1 MDLFKSS
8 SKFSKKQIILLSIP
22 VFFSNMAIPLVGMID
37 TGLMGNLSETKYLA
51 ATSIAT
57 SVMTMIVWS
66 FGFLRMG
73 TVGLVSQSFGRNDYK
88 SILNIVFR
96 NLLFVISIS
105 ILLILF
111 QKQLLNLCLIF
122 FDLSLDT
129 EKKFNDYFNIRIYSS
144 FFELTIYI
152 VVGLFIG
159 LQKTKI
165 SSVAIVLLSILNI
178 LFSSI
183 LVLKFNLNI
192 KGVAYGTLLATGITS
207 FLFLFYIFYYLRK
220 YVSLNFNIKEIVNTS
235 KLKNL
240 LEINLNIF
248 LRTLLLSFSF
258 FWFTYLGG
266 RIGEEFI
273 AANTILINL
282 IFLSAFIL
290 DAYAFSTEGIV
301 GYSIGKKNKIL
312 FTNIVKNSF
321 ILSSLT
327 GILISLFYLF
337 FKNSFIDF
345 MTDIENVR
353 DISYQYSFWLVLLP
367 FVSSFCYQLDGIFIG
382 ASRTQEL
389 RNAMFISVVIHLISS
404 FMLVEGFGNQG
415 LWISL
420 TIFFILRALT
430 LVIYFNRIYLKI

>member
-1 MDLFKSS
+1 MSDKSS
-8 SKFSKKQIILLSIP
+8 IRYILTLSIP
-22 VFFSNMAIPLVGMID
+22 IFFANLAIPLVGIVD
-37 TGLMGNLSETKYLA
+37 TALMGNMSDQSYLI
-51 ATSIAT
+51 ATSIA
-57 SVMTMIVWS
+57 SSFFSLVFWS

-73 TVGLVSQSFGRNDYK
+73 TVGLVSQSYGRNDYK

-122 FDLSLDT
+122 FDLSIDT
-129 EKKFNDYFNIRIYSS
+129 KNKFNDYFNIRIYSS
-144 FFELTIYI
+144 LFELTIYI

-165 SSVAIVLLSILNI
+165 SSLAIGLLSILNI
-178 LFSSI
+178 LFSTI

-207 FLFLFYIFYYLRK
+207 LLFLFYIFYYLRK
-220 YVSLNFNIKEIVNTS
+220 YVSFNFNLQEIINTS

-248 LRTLLLSFSF
+248 LRTILLTFSF

-301 GYSIGKKNKIL
+301 GYSIGKKNKLL
-312 FTNIVKNSF
+312 FIKIVKNSF

-337 FKNSFIDF
+337 SKNSFIDF
-345 MTDIENVR
+345 MTDIENIR
-353 DISYQYSFWLVLLP
+353 DISYQYSFWVVLLP

-382 ASRTQEL
+382 ASQTQEL
-389 RNAMFISVVIHLISS
+389 RNAMFVSVIIHLISS
-404 FMLVEGFGNQG
+404 FILVEGFGNQG
-415 LWISL
+415 LWISF
-420 TIFFILRALT
+420 TIFLILRALT
-430 LVIYFNRIYLKI
+430 LTFYLNRIYLKI

>member
-1 MDLFKSS
+1 MSDKSS
-8 SKFSKKQIILLSIP
+8 IKYILSLSIP
-22 VFFSNMAIPLVGMID
+22 IFFANLAIPLVGIVD
-37 TGLMGNLSETKYLA
+37 TALMGNMSNQSYL
-51 ATSIAT
+51 TAT
-57 SVMTMIVWS
+57 SVASSFFSLVFWS

-192 KGVAYGTLLATGITS
+192 KGVAYGTLLATGVTS

-248 LRTLLLSFSF
+248 LRTILLTFSF

-273 AANTILINL
+273 AANTILLNL

-382 ASRTQEL
+382 ASQTKEL

-420 TIFFILRALT
+420 TIFLILRALT

>member
-1 MDLFKSS
+1 MSDKSS
-8 SKFSKKQIILLSIP
+8 IKYILSLSIP
-22 VFFSNMAIPLVGMID
+22 IFFANLATPLVGIVD
-37 TGLMGNLSETKYLA
+37 TTLMGNMSNQGYLT
-51 ATSIAT
+51 ATSIA
-57 SVMTMIVWS
+57 SSFFSLVFWS

-165 SSVAIVLLSILNI
+165 SSIAIVLLSILNI

-192 KGVAYGTLLATGITS
+192 KGVAYGTLLATGVTS

-248 LRTLLLSFSF
+248 LRTILLTFSF

-273 AANTILINL
+273 AANTILLNL

-382 ASRTQEL
+382 ASQTQEL

>member
-1 MDLFKSS
+1 MSDKSS
-8 SKFSKKQIILLSIP
+8 IRYILTLSIP
-22 VFFSNMAIPLVGMID
+22 IFFANLAIPLVGIVD
-37 TGLMGNLSETKYLA
+37 TALMGNMSDQSYLT
-51 ATSIAT
+51 ATSIA
-57 SVMTMIVWS
+57 SSFFSLVFWS

-122 FDLSLDT
+122 FDLSIDT
-129 EKKFNDYFNIRIYSS
+129 KNKFNEYFNIRIYSS
-144 FFELTIYI
+144 LFELTIYI

-165 SSVAIVLLSILNI
+165 SSLAIGLLSILNI
-178 LFSSI
+178 LFSTI

-220 YVSLNFNIKEIVNTS
+220 YVPFNFNLEEIINTS

-248 LRTLLLSFSF
+248 LRTILLTFSF

-301 GYSIGKKNKIL
+301 GYSIGRKNKLL
-312 FTNIVKNSF
+312 FIKIVKNSF

-345 MTDIENVR
+345 MTDIENIR
-353 DISYQYSFWLVLLP
+353 DISYQYSFWVVLLP

-382 ASRTQEL
+382 ASQTQEL
-389 RNAMFISVVIHLISS
+389 RNAMFVSVIIHLISS

-420 TIFFILRALT
+420 TIFLILRALT
-430 LVIYFNRIYLKI
+430 LTFYFNRIYFKI

>member
-1 MDLFKSS
+1 MSDKSS
-8 SKFSKKQIILLSIP
+8 IRYILTLSIP
-22 VFFSNMAIPLVGMID
+22 IFFANLAIPLVGIVD
-37 TGLMGNLSETKYLA
+37 TALMGNMSDQSYLT
-51 ATSIAT
+51 ATSIA
-57 SVMTMIVWS
+57 SSFFSLVFWS

-73 TVGLVSQSFGRNDYK
+73 TVGLVSQSYGRNDYK

-122 FDLSLDT
+122 FDLSIDT
-129 EKKFNDYFNIRIYSS
+129 KNKFNDYFNIRIYSS
-144 FFELTIYI
+144 LFELTIYI

-165 SSVAIVLLSILNI
+165 SSLAIGLLSILNI
-178 LFSSI
+178 LFSTI

-207 FLFLFYIFYYLRK
+207 LLFLFYIFYYLRK
-220 YVSLNFNIKEIVNTS
+220 YVSFKFNLQEIINTS

-240 LEINLNIF
+240 LEINVNIF
-248 LRTLLLSFSF
+248 LRTILLTFSF

-301 GYSIGKKNKIL
+301 GYSIGKKNKLL
-312 FTNIVKNSF
+312 FIKIVKNSF

-337 FKNSFIDF
+337 SKNSFIDF
-345 MTDIENVR
+345 MTDIENIR
-353 DISYQYSFWLVLLP
+353 NISYQYSFWVVLLP

-382 ASRTQEL
+382 ASQTQEL
-389 RNAMFISVVIHLISS
+389 RNAMFVSVIIHIISS
-404 FMLVEGFGNQG
+404 FILVEGFGNQG
-415 LWISL
+415 LWISF
-420 TIFFILRALT
+420 TIFLILRALT
-430 LVIYFNRIYLKI
+430 LTFYLNRIYLKI

>member
-1 MDLFKSS
+1 MSDKSS
-8 SKFSKKQIILLSIP
+8 IKYILSLSIP
-22 VFFSNMAIPLVGMID
+22 IFFANLAIPLVGIVD
-37 TGLMGNLSETKYLA
+37 TALMGNMSNQGYLT
-51 ATSIAT
+51 ATSIA
-57 SVMTMIVWS
+57 SSFFSLVFWS

-192 KGVAYGTLLATGITS
+192 KGVAYGTLLATGVTS

-248 LRTLLLSFSF
+248 LRTILLTFSF

-273 AANTILINL
+273 AANTILLNL

-382 ASRTQEL
+382 ASQTQEL
-389 RNAMFISVVIHLISS
+389 RNAMLISVVIHLISS

-415 LWISL
+415 LWFSL

>member
-1 MDLFKSS
+1 MSDKSS
-8 SKFSKKQIILLSIP
+8 IRYILTLSIP
-22 VFFSNMAIPLVGMID
+22 IFFANLAIPLVGIVD
-37 TGLMGNLSETKYLA
+37 TALMGNMSDQSYLT
-51 ATSIAT
+51 ATSIA
-57 SVMTMIVWS
+57 SSFFSLVFWS

-122 FDLSLDT
+122 FDLSIDT
-129 EKKFNDYFNIRIYSS
+129 KNKFNDYFNIRIYSS
-144 FFELTIYI
+144 LFELTIYI

-165 SSVAIVLLSILNI
+165 SSLAIGLLSILNI
-178 LFSSI
+178 LFSTI

-207 FLFLFYIFYYLRK
+207 LLFLFYIFYYLRK
-220 YVSLNFNIKEIVNTS
+220 YVSFNFNLQEIINTS

-248 LRTLLLSFSF
+248 LRTILLTFSF

-301 GYSIGKKNKIL
+301 GYSIGKKNKLL
-312 FTNIVKNSF
+312 FIKIVKNSF

-337 FKNSFIDF
+337 SKNSFIDF
-345 MTDIENVR
+345 MTDIENIR
-353 DISYQYSFWLVLLP
+353 NISYQYSFWVVLLP

-382 ASRTQEL
+382 ASQTQEL
-389 RNAMFISVVIHLISS
+389 RNAMFVSVIIHLISS
-404 FMLVEGFGNQG
+404 FILVEGFGNQG
-415 LWISL
+415 LWISF
-420 TIFFILRALT
+420 TIFLILRALT
-430 LVIYFNRIYLKI
+430 LTFYLNRIYLKI

>member
-1 MDLFKSS
+1 MSDKSS
-8 SKFSKKQIILLSIP
+8 IKYILSLSIP
-22 VFFSNMAIPLVGMID
+22 IFFANLAIPLVGIVD
-37 TGLMGNLSETKYLA
+37 TTLMGNMSNQGYLT
-51 ATSIAT
+51 ATSIA
-57 SVMTMIVWS
+57 SSFFSLVFWS

-273 AANTILINL
+273 AANTILLNL

-382 ASRTQEL
+382 ASQTKEL

-420 TIFFILRALT
+420 TIFLILRALT

>member
-1 MDLFKSS
+1 VSDKSS
-8 SKFSKKQIILLSIP
+8 IRYILTLSIP
-22 VFFSNMAIPLVGMID
+22 IFFANLAIPLVGIVD
-37 TGLMGNLSETKYLA
+37 TALMGNMSDQSYLT
-51 ATSIAT
+51 ATSIA
-57 SVMTMIVWS
+57 SSFFSLVFWS

-73 TVGLVSQSFGRNDYK
+73 TVGLVSQSYGRNDYK

-122 FDLSLDT
+122 FDLSIDT
-129 EKKFNDYFNIRIYSS
+129 KNKFNDYFNIRIYSS
-144 FFELTIYI
+144 LFELTIYI

-165 SSVAIVLLSILNI
+165 SSLAIGLLSILNI
-178 LFSSI
+178 LFSTI

-220 YVSLNFNIKEIVNTS
+220 YVSFNFNLQEIINTS

-240 LEINLNIF
+240 LEINVNIF
-248 LRTLLLSFSF
+248 LRTILLTFSF

-301 GYSIGKKNKIL
+301 GYSIGKKNKLL
-312 FTNIVKNSF
+312 FIKIVKNSF

-345 MTDIENVR
+345 MTDIENIR
-353 DISYQYSFWLVLLP
+353 DISYQYSFWVVLLP

-382 ASRTQEL
+382 ASQTQEL
-389 RNAMFISVVIHLISS
+389 RNAMFVSVIIHLISS
-404 FMLVEGFGNQG
+404 FILVEGFGNQG
-415 LWISL
+415 LWISF
-420 TIFFILRALT
+420 TIFLILRALT
-430 LVIYFNRIYLKI
+430 LTFYLNRIYLKI

>member
-1 MDLFKSS
+1 MSDKSS
-8 SKFSKKQIILLSIP
+8 IKYILSLSIP
-22 VFFSNMAIPLVGMID
+22 IFFANLAIPLVGIVD
-37 TGLMGNLSETKYLA
+37 TALMGNMSNQGYLT
-51 ATSIAT
+51 ATSIA
-57 SVMTMIVWS
+57 SSFFSLVFWS

-192 KGVAYGTLLATGITS
+192 KGVAYGTLLATGVTS

-382 ASRTQEL
+382 ASQTQEL

-420 TIFFILRALT
+420 TIFLILRALT

>member
-1 MDLFKSS
+1 MSDKSS
-8 SKFSKKQIILLSIP
+8 IKYILSLSIP
-22 VFFSNMAIPLVGMID
+22 IFFANLATPLVGIVD
-37 TGLMGNLSETKYLA
+37 TTLMGNMSNQGYLT
-51 ATSIAT
+51 ATSIA
-57 SVMTMIVWS
+57 SSFFSLVFWS

-192 KGVAYGTLLATGITS
+192 KGVAYGTLLATGVTS

-382 ASRTQEL
+382 ASQTQEL

-420 TIFFILRALT
+420 TIFF
-430 LVIYFNRIYLKI
+430 N

>member
-1 MDLFKSS
+1 MSDKSS
-8 SKFSKKQIILLSIP
+8 IKYILSLSIP
-22 VFFSNMAIPLVGMID
+22 IFFANLAIPLVGIVD
-37 TGLMGNLSETKYLA
+37 TTLMGNMSNQGYLT
-51 ATSIAT
+51 ATSIA
-57 SVMTMIVWS
+57 SSFFSLVFWS

-192 KGVAYGTLLATGITS
+192 KGVAYGTLLAAGVTS

-248 LRTLLLSFSF
+248 LRTILLTFSF

-382 ASRTQEL
+382 ASQTQEL

>member
-1 MDLFKSS
+1 MSDKSS
-8 SKFSKKQIILLSIP
+8 IKYILSLSIP
-22 VFFSNMAIPLVGMID
+22 IFFANLAIPLVGIVD
-37 TGLMGNLSETKYLA
+37 TTLMGNMSSQGYLT
-51 ATSIAT
+51 ATSIA
-57 SVMTMIVWS
+57 SSFFSLVFWS

-248 LRTLLLSFSF
+248 LRTILLTFSF

-345 MTDIENVR
+345 MTDIENIR

-382 ASRTQEL
+382 ASQTQEL
-389 RNAMFISVVIHLISS
+389 RNAMLISVVIHLISS

>member
-1 MDLFKSS
+1 MSDKSS
-8 SKFSKKQIILLSIP
+8 IKYILSLSIP
-22 VFFSNMAIPLVGMID
+22 IFFANLATPLVGIVD
-37 TGLMGNLSETKYLA
+37 TTLMGNMSNQGYLT
-51 ATSIAT
+51 ATSIA
-57 SVMTMIVWS
+57 SSFFSLVFWS

-192 KGVAYGTLLATGITS
+192 KGVAYGTLLATGVTS

-248 LRTLLLSFSF
+248 LRTILLTFSF

-273 AANTILINL
+273 AANTILLNL

-382 ASRTQEL
+382 ASQTQEL

>member
-1 MDLFKSS
+1 MSDKSS
-8 SKFSKKQIILLSIP
+8 IKYILSLSIP
-22 VFFSNMAIPLVGMID
+22 IFFANLAIPLVGIVD
-37 TGLMGNLSETKYLA
+37 TTLMGNMSNQGYLT
-51 ATSIAT
+51 ATSIA
-57 SVMTMIVWS
+57 SSFFSLVFWS

-220 YVSLNFNIKEIVNTS
+220 YVSFNFNLEEIINTS

-248 LRTLLLSFSF
+248 LRTILLTFSF

-382 ASRTQEL
+382 ASQTQEL

-404 FMLVEGFGNQG
+404 FMLVEWFGNQG

-420 TIFFILRALT
+420 TIFLILRALT

>member
-1 MDLFKSS
+1 MSDKSS
-8 SKFSKKQIILLSIP
+8 IKYILSLSIP
-22 VFFSNMAIPLVGMID
+22 IFFANLATPLVGIVD
-37 TGLMGNLSETKYLA
+37 TTLMGNMSNQGYLT
-51 ATSIAT
+51 ATSIA
-57 SVMTMIVWS
+57 SSFFSLVFWS

-192 KGVAYGTLLATGITS
+192 KGVAYGTLLATGVTS

-248 LRTLLLSFSF
+248 LRTILLTFSF

-312 FTNIVKNSF
+312 FTNVVKNSI

-382 ASRTQEL
+382 ASQTKEL

-404 FMLVEGFGNQG
+404 FMLVEMFGNQG

>member
-1 MDLFKSS
+1 MSDKSS
-8 SKFSKKQIILLSIP
+8 IKYILSLSIP
-22 VFFSNMAIPLVGMID
+22 IFFANLATPLVGIVD
-37 TGLMGNLSETKYLA
+37 TTLMGNMSNQGYLT
-51 ATSIAT
+51 ATSIA
-57 SVMTMIVWS
+57 SSFFSLVFWS

-192 KGVAYGTLLATGITS
+192 KGVAYGTLLATGVTS

-273 AANTILINL
+273 AANTILLNL

-382 ASRTQEL
+382 ASQTQEL

-404 FMLVEGFGNQG
+404 FMLVESFGNQG

-420 TIFFILRALT
+420 TIFLILRALT

>member
-1 MDLFKSS
+1 MSDKSS
-8 SKFSKKQIILLSIP
+8 IRYILTLSIP
-22 VFFSNMAIPLVGMID
+22 IFFANLAIPLVGIVD
-37 TGLMGNLSETKYLA
+37 TALMGNMSDQSYLT
-51 ATSIAT
+51 ATSIA
-57 SVMTMIVWS
+57 SSFFSLVFWS

-73 TVGLVSQSFGRNDYK
+73 TVGLVSQSYGRNDYK

-122 FDLSLDT
+122 FDLSIDT
-129 EKKFNDYFNIRIYSS
+129 KNKFNEYFNIRIYSS
-144 FFELTIYI
+144 LFELTIYI

-165 SSVAIVLLSILNI
+165 SSLAIGLLSILNI
-178 LFSSI
+178 LFSTI

-220 YVSLNFNIKEIVNTS
+220 YVPFNINLEEIINTS

-248 LRTLLLSFSF
+248 LRTILLTFSF

-301 GYSIGKKNKIL
+301 GYSIGRKNKLL
-312 FTNIVKNSF
+312 FIKIVKNSF

-345 MTDIENVR
+345 MTDIENIR
-353 DISYQYSFWLVLLP
+353 DISYQYSFWVVLLP

-382 ASRTQEL
+382 ASQTQEL
-389 RNAMFISVVIHLISS
+389 RNAMFVSVIIHLISS
-404 FMLVEGFGNQG
+404 FILVEGFGNQG
-415 LWISL
+415 LWISF
-420 TIFFILRALT
+420 TIFLILRALT
-430 LVIYFNRIYLKI
+430 LTFYLNRIYLKI

>member
-1 MDLFKSS
+1 MSDKSS
-8 SKFSKKQIILLSIP
+8 IKYILSLSIP
-22 VFFSNMAIPLVGMID
+22 IFFANLATPLVGIVD
-37 TGLMGNLSETKYLA
+37 TTLMGNMSNQGYLT
-51 ATSIAT
+51 ATSIA
-57 SVMTMIVWS
+57 SSFFSLVFWS

-192 KGVAYGTLLATGITS
+192 KGVAYGTLLATGVTS

-273 AANTILINL
+273 AANTILLNL

-382 ASRTQEL
+382 ASQTQEL

-420 TIFFILRALT
+420 TIFLILRALI
-430 LVIYFNRIYLKI
+430 LVIYFNKIYLKI

>member
-1 MDLFKSS
+1 MSDKSS
-8 SKFSKKQIILLSIP
+8 IKYILSLSIP
-22 VFFSNMAIPLVGMID
+22 IFFANLATPLVGIVD
-37 TGLMGNLSETKYLA
+37 TTLMGNMSNQGYLT
-51 ATSIAT
+51 ATSIA
-57 SVMTMIVWS
+57 SSFFSLVFWS

-207 FLFLFYIFYYLRK
+207 FLFLFYVFYYLRK

-273 AANTILINL
+273 AANTILLNL

-382 ASRTQEL
+382 ASQTKEL

>member
-1 MDLFKSS
+1 MSDKSS
-8 SKFSKKQIILLSIP
+8 IRYILTLSIP
-22 VFFSNMAIPLVGMID
+22 IFFANLAIPLVGIVD
-37 TGLMGNLSETKYLA
+37 TALMGNMSDQSYLT
-51 ATSIAT
+51 ATSIA
-57 SVMTMIVWS
+57 SSFFSLVFWS

-73 TVGLVSQSFGRNDYK
+73 TVGLVSQSYGRNDYK

-111 QKQLLNLCLIF
+111 QKQLLILCLIF
-122 FDLSLDT
+122 FDLSIDT
-129 EKKFNDYFNIRIYSS
+129 KNKFNDYFNIRIYSS
-144 FFELTIYI
+144 LFELTIYI

-165 SSVAIVLLSILNI
+165 SSLAIGLLSILNI
-178 LFSSI
+178 LFSTI

-207 FLFLFYIFYYLRK
+207 LLFLFYIFYYLRK
-220 YVSLNFNIKEIVNTS
+220 YVSFNFNLQEIINTS

-248 LRTLLLSFSF
+248 LRTILLTFSF

-301 GYSIGKKNKIL
+301 GYSIGKKNKLL
-312 FTNIVKNSF
+312 FIKIVKNSF

-337 FKNSFIDF
+337 SKNSFIDF
-345 MTDIENVR
+345 MTDIENIR
-353 DISYQYSFWLVLLP
+353 NISYQYSFWVVLLP

-382 ASRTQEL
+382 ASQTQEL
-389 RNAMFISVVIHLISS
+389 RNAMFVSVIIHLISS
-404 FMLVEGFGNQG
+404 FILVEGFGNQG
-415 LWISL
+415 LWISF
-420 TIFFILRALT
+420 TIFLILRALT
-430 LVIYFNRIYLKI
+430 LTFYLNRIYLKI

>member
-1 MDLFKSS
+1 MSDKSS
-8 SKFSKKQIILLSIP
+8 IKYILSLSIP
-22 VFFSNMAIPLVGMID
+22 IFFANLAIPLVGIVD
-37 TGLMGNLSETKYLA
+37 TTLMGNMSNQGYLT
-51 ATSIAT
+51 ATSIA
-57 SVMTMIVWS
+57 SSFFSLVFWS

-88 SILNIVFR
+88 IILNIVFR

-105 ILLILF
+105 ILLIIF

-192 KGVAYGTLLATGITS
+192 KGVAYGTLLATGVTS

-220 YVSLNFNIKEIVNTS
+220 YVSLNFNIKEILNTS

-248 LRTLLLSFSF
+248 LRTLLLTFSF
-258 FWFTYLGG
+258 FWFTYLSG

-312 FTNIVKNSF
+312 FIDVVKNSF

-353 DISYQYSFWLVLLP
+353 DISYQYSFWLVVLP

-382 ASRTQEL
+382 ASQTQEL

-404 FMLVEGFGNQG
+404 FMLVEMFGNQG

-420 TIFFILRALT
+420 TIFLILRALT

>member
-1 MDLFKSS
+1 MSDKSS
-8 SKFSKKQIILLSIP
+8 IKYILSLSIP
-22 VFFSNMAIPLVGMID
+22 IFFANLATPLVGIVD
-37 TGLMGNLSETKYLA
+37 TTLMGNMSNQGYLT
-51 ATSIAT
+51 ATSIA
-57 SVMTMIVWS
+57 SSFFSLVFWS

-178 LFSSI
+178 FFSSI

-207 FLFLFYIFYYLRK
+207 FLFLFYVFYYLRK

-273 AANTILINL
+273 AANTILLNL

-382 ASRTQEL
+382 ASQTQEL

-420 TIFFILRALT
+420 TIFLILRALT

>member
-1 MDLFKSS
+1 MSDKSS
-8 SKFSKKQIILLSIP
+8 IKYILSLSIP
-22 VFFSNMAIPLVGMID
+22 IFFANLAIPLVGIVD
-37 TGLMGNLSETKYLA
+37 TTLMGNMSNQGYLT
-51 ATSIAT
+51 ATSIA
-57 SVMTMIVWS
+57 SSFFSLVFWS

-248 LRTLLLSFSF
+248 LRTILLTFSF

-382 ASRTQEL
+382 ASQTQEL
-389 RNAMFISVVIHLISS
+389 RNAMLISVVIHLISS

>member
-1 MDLFKSS
+1 MSDKSS
-8 SKFSKKQIILLSIP
+8 IKYILSLSIP
-22 VFFSNMAIPLVGMID
+22 IFFANLAIPLVGID
-37 TGLMGNLSETKYLA
+37 DTALMGNMSNQGYLT
-51 ATSIAT
+51 ATSIA
-57 SVMTMIVWS
+57 SSFFSLVFWS

-192 KGVAYGTLLATGITS
+192 KGVAYGTLLATGVTS

-248 LRTLLLSFSF
+248 LRTILLTFSF

-273 AANTILINL
+273 AANTILLNL

-382 ASRTQEL
+382 ASQTQEL

-430 LVIYFNRIYLKI
+430 LVIYFSRIYLKI

>member
-1 MDLFKSS
+1 MSDKSS
-8 SKFSKKQIILLSIP
+8 IKYILSLSIP
-22 VFFSNMAIPLVGMID
+22 IFFANLATPLVGIVD
-37 TGLMGNLSETKYLA
+37 TTLMGNMSNQGYLT
-51 ATSIAT
+51 ATSIA
-57 SVMTMIVWS
+57 SSFFSLVFWS

-165 SSVAIVLLSILNI
+165 SSVAIILLSILNI

-192 KGVAYGTLLATGITS
+192 KGVAYGTLLATGVTS

-273 AANTILINL
+273 AANTILLNL

-382 ASRTQEL
+382 ASQTKEL
-389 RNAMFISVVIHLISS
+389 RNAMFISVVIHLIGS

-420 TIFFILRALT
+420 TIFLILRALT

>member
-1 MDLFKSS
+1 VSDKSS
-8 SKFSKKQIILLSIP
+8 IKYILSLSIP
-22 VFFSNMAIPLVGMID
+22 IFFANLATPLVGIVD
-37 TGLMGNLSETKYLA
+37 TTLMGNMSNQGYLT
-51 ATSIAT
+51 ATSIA
-57 SVMTMIVWS
+57 SSFFSLVFWS

-192 KGVAYGTLLATGITS
+192 KGVAYGTLLATGVTS

-248 LRTLLLSFSF
+248 LRTILLTFSF

-282 IFLSAFIL
+282 LFLSAFIL

-382 ASRTQEL
+382 ASQTQEL

-420 TIFFILRALT
+420 TIFLILRALT

>member
-1 MDLFKSS
+1 MSDKSS
-8 SKFSKKQIILLSIP
+8 IKYILSLSIP
-22 VFFSNMAIPLVGMID
+22 IFFANLAIPLVGIVD
-37 TGLMGNLSETKYLA
+37 TTLMGNMSNQGYLT
-51 ATSIAT
+51 ATSIA
-57 SVMTMIVWS
+57 SSFFSLVFWS

-178 LFSSI
+178 FFSSI

-207 FLFLFYIFYYLRK
+207 FLFLFYVFYYLRK
-220 YVSLNFNIKEIVNTS
+220 YVSLNFNIKKIVNTS

-248 LRTLLLSFSF
+248 LRTILLTFSF

-327 GILISLFYLF
+327 GILISLFYLL

-382 ASRTQEL
+382 ASQTQEL

-420 TIFFILRALT
+420 TIFLILRALT

>member
-1 MDLFKSS
+1 MSDKSS
-8 SKFSKKQIILLSIP
+8 IRYILTLSIP
-22 VFFSNMAIPLVGMID
+22 IFFANLAIPLVGIVD
-37 TGLMGNLSETKYLA
+37 TALMGNMSDQSYLT
-51 ATSIAT
+51 ATSIA
-57 SVMTMIVWS
+57 SSFFSLVFWS

-73 TVGLVSQSFGRNDYK
+73 TVGLVSQSYGRNDYK

-122 FDLSLDT
+122 FDLSIDT
-129 EKKFNDYFNIRIYSS
+129 KNKFNDYFNIRIYSS
-144 FFELTIYI
+144 LFELTIYI

-165 SSVAIVLLSILNI
+165 SSLAIGLLSILNI
-178 LFSSI
+178 LFSTI

-207 FLFLFYIFYYLRK
+207 LLFLFYIFYYLRK
-220 YVSLNFNIKEIVNTS
+220 YVSFNFNLEEIINTS

-248 LRTLLLSFSF
+248 LRTILLTFSF

-301 GYSIGKKNKIL
+301 GYSIGKKNKLL
-312 FTNIVKNSF
+312 FIKIVKNSF

-345 MTDIENVR
+345 MTDIENIR
-353 DISYQYSFWLVLLP
+353 DISYQYSFWVVLLP

-382 ASRTQEL
+382 ASQTQEL
-389 RNAMFISVVIHLISS
+389 RNAMFVSVIIHLISS
-404 FMLVEGFGNQG
+404 FILVEGFGNQG
-415 LWISL
+415 LWISF
-420 TIFFILRALT
+420 TIFLILRALT
-430 LVIYFNRIYLKI
+430 LTFYLNRIYLKI

>member
-1 MDLFKSS
+1 VSDKSS
-8 SKFSKKQIILLSIP
+8 IRYILTLSIP
-22 VFFSNMAIPLVGMID
+22 IFFANLAIPLVGIVD
-37 TGLMGNLSETKYLA
+37 TALMGNMSDQSYLT
-51 ATSIAT
+51 ATSIA
-57 SVMTMIVWS
+57 SSFFSLVFWS

-122 FDLSLDT
+122 FDLSIDT
-129 EKKFNDYFNIRIYSS
+129 KNKFNEYFNIRIYSS
-144 FFELTIYI
+144 LFELTIYI

-165 SSVAIVLLSILNI
+165 SSLAIGLLSILNI
-178 LFSSI
+178 LFSTI
-183 LVLKFNLNI
+183 LVLKFDLNI

-220 YVSLNFNIKEIVNTS
+220 YVPFNFNLEEIINTS

-248 LRTLLLSFSF
+248 LRTILLTFSF

-301 GYSIGKKNKIL
+301 GYSIGRKNKLL
-312 FTNIVKNSF
+312 FIKIVKNSF

-345 MTDIENVR
+345 MTDIENIR
-353 DISYQYSFWLVLLP
+353 DISYQYSFWVVLLP

-382 ASRTQEL
+382 ASQTQEL
-389 RNAMFISVVIHLISS
+389 RNAMFVSVIIHLISS

-420 TIFFILRALT
+420 TIFLILRALT
-430 LVIYFNRIYLKI
+430 LTFYFNRIYFKI

>member
-1 MDLFKSS
+1 MSDKSS
-8 SKFSKKQIILLSIP
+8 IKYILSLSIP
-22 VFFSNMAIPLVGMID
+22 IFFANLEIPLVGIVD
-37 TGLMGNLSETKYLA
+37 TALMGNMSNQGYLT
-51 ATSIAT
+51 ATSIA
-57 SVMTMIVWS
+57 SSFFSLVFWS

-183 LVLKFNLNI
+183 LVLNFNLNI
-192 KGVAYGTLLATGITS
+192 KGVAYGTLLATGVTS

-382 ASRTQEL
+382 ASQTQEL

-420 TIFFILRALT
+420 TIFLILRALT

>member
-1 MDLFKSS
+1 MSDKSS
-8 SKFSKKQIILLSIP
+8 IKYILSLSIP
-22 VFFSNMAIPLVGMID
+22 IFFANLAIPLVGIVD
-37 TGLMGNLSETKYLA
+37 TALMGNMSNQGYLT
-51 ATSIAT
+51 ATSIA
-57 SVMTMIVWS
+57 SSFFSLVFWS

-192 KGVAYGTLLATGITS
+192 KGVAYGTLLATGVTS

-248 LRTLLLSFSF
+248 LRTILLTFSF

-273 AANTILINL
+273 AANTILLNL

-382 ASRTQEL
+382 ASQTQEL

>member
-1 MDLFKSS
+1 MSDKSS
-8 SKFSKKQIILLSIP
+8 IKYILSLSIP
-22 VFFSNMAIPLVGMID
+22 IFFANLATPLVGIVD
-37 TGLMGNLSETKYLA
+37 TTLMGNMSNQGYLT
-51 ATSIAT
+51 ATSIA
-57 SVMTMIVWS
+57 SSFFSLVFWS

-192 KGVAYGTLLATGITS
+192 KGVAYGTLLATGVTS

-248 LRTLLLSFSF
+248 LRTILLTFSF

-273 AANTILINL
+273 AANTILLNL

-312 FTNIVKNSF
+312 FTNVVKNSI

-382 ASRTQEL
+382 ASQTQEL

>member
-1 MDLFKSS
+1 MSDKSS
-8 SKFSKKQIILLSIP
+8 IKYILRLSIP
-22 VFFSNMAIPLVGMID
+22 IFFANLAIPLVGIVD
-37 TGLMGNLSETKYLA
+37 TALMGNMSNQGYLT
-51 ATSIAT
+51 ATSIA
-57 SVMTMIVWS
+57 SSFFSLVFWS

-248 LRTLLLSFSF
+248 LRTVLLSFSF

-327 GILISLFYLF
+327 GVLISLFYLF

-382 ASRTQEL
+382 ASQTKEL

-404 FMLVEGFGNQG
+404 LMLVEWFGNQG

-420 TIFFILRALT
+420 TIFLILRALT
-430 LVIYFNRIYLKI
+430 LVIYFNRIYTKI

>member
-1 MDLFKSS
+1 
-8 SKFSKKQIILLSIP
+8 
-22 VFFSNMAIPLVGMID
+22 
-37 TGLMGNLSETKYLA
+37 
-51 ATSIAT
+51 
-57 SVMTMIVWS
+57 
-66 FGFLRMG
+66 MG

-192 KGVAYGTLLATGITS
+192 KGVAYGTLLATGVTS
-207 FLFLFYIFYYLRK
+207 FLFLFYIFYYLKK

-240 LEINLNIF
+240 LEVNLNIF

-312 FTNIVKNSF
+312 FTNVVKNSI

-382 ASRTQEL
+382 ASQTQEL

-404 FMLVEGFGNQG
+404 FMLVEGFDNQG
-415 LWISL
+415 LWFSL

>member
-1 MDLFKSS
+1 MSDKSS
-8 SKFSKKQIILLSIP
+8 IKYILSLSIP
-22 VFFSNMAIPLVGMID
+22 IFFANLAIPLVGIVD
-37 TGLMGNLSETKYLA
+37 TTLMGNMSSQGYLT
-51 ATSIAT
+51 ATSIA
-57 SVMTMIVWS
+57 SSFFSLVFWS

-248 LRTLLLSFSF
+248 LRTLLLTFSF

-382 ASRTQEL
+382 ASQTQEL

-420 TIFFILRALT
+420 TIFLILRALT